1 MDHSRRSLLRL
12 LAVAPLA
19 AVVST
24 RLIAG
29 DDPIDHFLRRYADL
43 TSVDVS
49 FKSDRLEGRLRAQK
63 GGLYRIEA
71 GDRLFVSDGSTI
83 WNVQRTTKTVVLD
96 RATAQPEEM
105 SVDRIFFV
113 LLNVYTP
120 SIKTGG
126 AAPTL
131 RLSPPDPSARIAG
144 VEWADVSMNAKY
156 EITSITV
163 REGGSTTTWK
173 ITNLRRDPKLP
184 ADLFSYAVPQGWNA
198 VDLR

>member
-1 MDHSRRSLLRL
+1 MDHTRRSFLRL
-12 LAVAPLA
+12 LAVAPVAAVFSARLA
-19 AVVST
+19 A
-24 RLIAG
+24 G
-29 DDPIDHFLRRYADL
+29 EDPIDHFLRRYAGL
-43 TSVDVS
+43 KSVDVS
-49 FKSDRLEGRLRAQK
+49 FTSDRLEGRLRARK

-96 RATAQPEEM
+96 RAMAQPEEM

-120 SIKTGG
+120 SVKVGG
-126 AAPTL
+126 ASPTL
-131 RLSPPDPSARIAG
+131 RLSPPDPTARIAG
-144 VEWADVSMNAKY
+144 VEWADVSMNANY
-156 EITSITV
+156 EITAITV

-173 ITNLRRDPKLP
+173 ITNLRRDPKLGV
-184 ADLFSYAVPQGWNA
+184 DLFSYTIPEGWNA